1 MNNIFQ
7 QDFEKI
13 YIQPQNINSNTN
25 IINKKHVKDGR
36 NIIKINSNKF
46 YSNWKTDS
54 NHFYNYKHGDN
65 NCNGNDNDNDNDN
78 CNGNNSKL
86 YGNNYFHDDKIQ
98 SYINTK
104 NKTPFATP
112 LPINGTNQL
121 DILFNN
127 KCNINTF
134 NWKRYASNMNINS
147 PTWFNNPLYN
157 TDISQ
162 ETQEL
167 NAEYSNKII
176 NQNQNLYNSVFQDMY
191 YMTTDNDIDY

>member
-25 IINKKHVKDGR
+25 ISNKKHVKDDR

-54 NHFYNYKHGDN
+54 NYFYNYENK
-65 NCNGNDNDNDNDN
+65 NDYLDRYSYLD
-78 CNGNNSKL
+78 
-86 YGNNYFHDDKIQ
+86 DDKIQ

-134 NWKRYASNMNINS
+134 NWKRYSSNPIMFNSNMNTNS
-147 PTWFNNPLYN
+147 NTNTNSNIWFNNPLYN
-157 TDISQ
+157 NNISR

-167 NAEYSNKII
+167 DAEYSNKII
-176 NQNQNLYNSVFQDMY
+176 EQGQDLYNSVFQDMY
-191 YMTTDNDIDY
+191 HMTTDTDIDY

>member
-7 QDFEKI
+7 QDFEKL
-13 YIQPQNINSNTN
+13 YIQPQNINSTTN

-54 NHFYNYKHGDN
+54 NHFYNYEHVN
-65 NCNGNDNDNDNDN
+65 
-78 CNGNNSKL
+78 NGNN
-86 YGNNYFHDDKIQ
+86 GNNIKLDENMYPKENNYLYDNKIQ

-112 LPINGTNQL
+112 LPVNGTNQL
-121 DILFNN
+121 NILFND

-147 PTWFNNPLYN
+147 AIWFNNPLYN

-176 NQNQNLYNSVFQDMY
+176 KQDQDLYSSVFQDMY
-191 YMTTDNDIDY
+191 HMTTDTDIDY